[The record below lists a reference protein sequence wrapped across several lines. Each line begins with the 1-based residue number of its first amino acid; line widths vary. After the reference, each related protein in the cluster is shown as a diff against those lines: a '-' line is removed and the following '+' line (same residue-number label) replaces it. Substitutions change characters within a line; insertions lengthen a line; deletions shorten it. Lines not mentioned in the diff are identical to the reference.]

1 MQTTFRAALI
11 GLMAVALAAC
21 GGSGSSGTG
30 SSGTGNS
37 AADKLAAC
45 PDTSSGSCQNDT
57 PRPPEATPAPQ
68 CSDDSQCPPLRVAC
82 SVCADGSSACPNSV
96 CKGGQCIVVMPTC
109 AAPTTCG
116 GIAGLPCA
124 DGYVCEDDPNDAC
137 DPESGVDCAA
147 VCVPDKQPQFC
158 GGIAGFPCP
167 DGYECVDD
175 PRDDCSPARGGA
187 DCGGICQPT
196 TKPECASNDECP
208 QLRAR
213 CSACPDDTAACP
225 ESICA
230 NGQCTVVFPTCP
242 QAPACGGIA
251 GTACKPGYE
260 CVDDPSDNCDP
271 KNGGA
276 DCGGLCQP
284 AETQPCKT
292 DAECPIIGAPC
303 SICADGTYVC
313 PRSFCKDGQCAAI
326 FPTCGLPNAC
336 GGIAGI
342 ECKRGYECVDDPGD
356 GCDPS
361 TGADCGGI
369 CVPVPPPGPPRCG
382 GIAGVICPVGLE
394 CVDDSADNCD
404 PANGGADCGGVC
416 QPVERPRCKTDAD
429 CPPIPVPCSLCA
441 DGMMACPQLLCKD
454 GLCAAVIES
463 CTAPLP

>member
-1 MQTTFRAALI
+1 MQATLRAALI

-21 GGSGSSGTG
+21 GGSGGG
-30 SSGTGNS
+30 GIGNGE
-37 AADKLAAC
+37 AGKFAAC
-45 PDTSSGSCQNDT
+45 PDASSGPCQDDT

-68 CSDDSQCPPLRVAC
+68 CSDDTQCPPLRLAC
-82 SVCADGSSACPNSV
+82 SVCVDGTSACPNSV

-109 AAPTTCG
+109 PEPTTCG

-137 DPESGVDCAA
+137 APESGVDCTG
-147 VCVPDKQPQFC
+147 VCVPDKKPQFC

-175 PRDDCSPARGGA
+175 PSDDCSPAKGGA
-187 DCGGICQPT
+187 DCGGICQPI
-196 TKPECASNDECP
+196 TKPECARNDECP

-213 CSACPDDTAACP
+213 CSECPDGTAACP

-242 QAPACGGIA
+242 QSPACGGIA

-271 KNGGA
+271 ANGGADCGGLCQPVEFRQCTTDAECPFIGAPCIRCADGTAACPESLCVNGQCNVVFPTCASPNACGGIAGWVCKPGYDCVDTPGDDCDPSTGADCPGICVPTPPPGPPRCAGFTGETCPEGFECVDDPSDDCDPKNGGA

-284 AETQPCKT
+284 AETRQCKT

-313 PRSFCKDGQCAAI
+313 PRSFCKDGQCA
-326 FPTCGLPNAC
+326 G
-336 GGIAGI
+336 
-342 ECKRGYECVDDPGD
+342 
-356 GCDPS
+356 
-361 TGADCGGI
+361 
-369 CVPVPPPGPPRCG
+369 
-382 GIAGVICPVGLE
+382 
-394 CVDDSADNCD
+394 
-404 PANGGADCGGVC
+404 
-416 QPVERPRCKTDAD
+416 
-429 CPPIPVPCSLCA
+429 
-441 DGMMACPQLLCKD
+441 
-454 GLCAAVIES
+454 VIES
-463 CTAPLP
+463 CSAPLP